1 VAGGAAG
8 EFLES
13 TAADWVTSS
22 FQIKPSADPSLM
34 QENTKVDS
42 SFLDTCCLTTLNKLL
57 V

>member
-1 VAGGAAG
+1 MAGGAAG

>member
-13 TAADWVTSS
+13 TAADWITSS

-34 QENTKVDS
+34 QKIPKW
-42 SFLDTCCLTTLNKLL
+42 TLHSLIL
-57 V
+57 VA